1 MPVKL
6 SQFSLFP
13 LLLVALLSSFNT
25 FAQAVKIHEGPS
37 FRSGICEP
45 SISVDPTNPMN
56 VYAASILDNFYQST
70 DGGITWTQEKISSP
84 YGVWGDPC
92 IITDGNGRV
101 YYFHLSDPEG
111 TNWSSDQILDRMVC
125 QTKDGPQGSFTDGS
139 YTAVNGKKHDKEWAA
154 IHPIKGTI
162 ALSWTQFD
170 AYGTSDENCKSTIL
184 FSESNDGGH
193 SWSEPVVI
201 TEQQGDCIDDDG
213 TSEGAVP
220 AYGIKNAR
228 YVGWALNG
236 GIYFNRSLDGKNWEE
251 IRVADQKDG
260 WTQSYPGFN
269 RANGMPVTVVDH
281 CESSAYY
288 GRVYVC
294 WGDKD
299 PLNGGEIWISSSDD
313 AGATWSRPARVSP
326 DGGSS
331 DQFLPWVT
339 VDPSSGHLYAVYY
352 DRRNTEKDNETNTY
366 LSKSVDGG
374 QTWSEWQIN
383 DEPFFPAST
392 VFMGD
397 YNHVSAQNGIVR
409 PIWTE
414 MNGLKKSVWTYLHN
428 ETK

>member
-1 MPVKL
+1 M
-6 SQFSLFP
+6 
-13 LLLVALLSSFNT
+13 LSSFNT

-37 FRSGICEP
+37 FLSGICEP

-56 VYAASILDNFYQST
+56 VYAASILDNFYQSA
-70 DGGITWTQEKISSP
+70 DGGLTWTQEKISSP

-92 IITDGNGRV
+92 VITDQNGRI

-111 TNWSSDQILDRMVC
+111 TNWSSDKILDRIVC
-125 QTKDGPQGSFTDGS
+125 QTKDGPQGTFNKGSF
-139 YTAVNGKKHDKEWAA
+139 TAVNGKKHDKEWAS
-154 IHPIKGTI
+154 IHPSKGTI

-170 AYGTSDENCKSTIL
+170 TYGAPDENCKSTIL
-184 FSESNDGGH
+184 FSESSDGGQ
-193 SWSEPVVI
+193 SWSEPVII
-201 TEQQGDCIDDDG
+201 TEQQGDCIDDDC

-220 AYGIKNAR
+220 AYGVKNAR
-228 YVGWALNG
+228 YVGWALDG

-251 IRVADQKDG
+251 MYVADQKDG
-260 WTQSYPGFN
+260 WTQSYPGFK

-281 CESSAYY
+281 CRSSEYY

-299 PLNGGEIWISSSDD
+299 ELNGGEIWISSSDD
-313 AGATWSRPARVSP
+313 AGDTWSRPARVSP
-326 DGGSS
+326 DGGSA

-366 LSKSVDGG
+366 LSKSIDGG
-374 QTWSEWQIN
+374 QSWIEWQIN
-383 DEPFFPAST
+383 NDIFFPASD

-397 YNHVSAQNGIVR
+397 YNHISAQNGIVR

-414 MNGLKKSVWTYLHN
+414 MNGQNKSVWTYLHN